1 MELTNRILCTLFL
14 FCLLQSNAQD
24 NSTFVNTFIGTEGT
38 GHTFPGPSLPFG
50 MVQPGPD
57 NALEGWNHTS
67 GYQYKDTLL
76 LGFSQTRFSGTGI
89 GEMGNILL
97 LPFNEKKVNLK
108 NSYHKDTE
116 KATVGYYTLTKKDD
130 IKVELTCSERVAF
143 HKYTYPNQNAKMLLD
158 FQHGFQFLNDSLVL
172 ESDLKIENTHTISG
186 YCKTKGW
193 VTKKYFF
200 TIHFETAFRTT
211 EELPKEK
218 KQNAPK
224 YVLDFKLS
232 KNQILNV
239 KIALS
244 TVSIEGA
251 KLNLK
256 TEIPHWDFD
265 LVKQNAAHVWNEYL
279 NRIDIEAPRK
289 QKEIFYTSL
298 YHLLLQPSNIADVD
312 GNYRG
317 ADDKIALAPTKEYYS
332 TLSIWDVYRGAFPLL
347 QIIAPEKINGIIN
360 TMLLHHQAAGFL
372 PIWTAWGQDNYCM
385 IGNHAIPMILSAYQN
400 GFKGFD
406 GNEALQAMIET
417 ATKSHIN
424 SDWELYNQYGYYPFD
439 QLDNEG
445 VSRTLESGYDDWCV
459 ATMASKMND
468 EKNALVFN
476 KRANYYKNLF
486 DNETQLFRG
495 KDSNGNWRTP
505 FDPLTATSPMNNPG
519 DYTEA
524 NAWQYFWTPAQ
535 YDLEG
540 MKNLLGGTAAFTRK
554 LNEFF
559 TIESLNPNKF
569 LGQEAMIGQYAH
581 GNEPS
586 HHIVYLYAFSDTPKV
601 GQKYIHKIINEFHN
615 NTPDGM
621 IGNDDCGQ
629 MSAWYILSTLGFY
642 PVNPAN
648 GEFVLGAPQVKKVT
662 LHLKNNK
669 TFTIETADFSAENNY
684 QTKPQLNKSE
694 LSRPFITYSE
704 IMEGGILNFQ
714 MTNN

>member
-1 MELTNRILCTLFL
+1 MEIKKNVYCILFL
-14 FCLLQSNAQD
+14 LSILGVNAQ
-24 NSTFVNTFIGTEGT
+24 NNTKFVNTFIGTDGT
-38 GHTFPGPSLPFG
+38 GHTFPGPSMPFG

-57 NALEGWNHTS
+57 NSIEGWNHTS

-76 LGFSQTRFSGTGI
+76 LGFSQMRFSGTGI

-97 LPFNEKKVNLK
+97 LPFNQNKIKYK
-108 NSYHKDTE
+108 NSYHKDSE
-116 KATVGYYTLTKKDD
+116 KASVGYYTLTKKDD

-143 HKYTYPNQNAKMLLD
+143 HKYTYPEKQAQLLLD
-158 FQHGFQFLNDSLVL
+158 FQHGIQFLNDSLVL
-172 ESDLKIENTHTISG
+172 ENDIKIENNTTISG

-200 TIHFETAFRTT
+200 TIHFETPFSVIQ
-211 EELPKEK
+211 ELPKGK
-218 KQNAPK
+218 KQNAPIFK
-224 YVLDFKLS
+224 INFDLDDNK
-232 KNQILNV
+232 ILHT

-244 TVSIEGA
+244 TVSIDGA

-256 TEIPHWDFD
+256 SEIPHWNFEK
-265 LVKQNAAHVWNEYL
+265 VKLNAEKAWNDYL
-279 NRIDIEAPRK
+279 NRIDIEAPKK

-312 GNYRG
+312 GKYRG
-317 ADDKIALAPTKEYYS
+317 ANDSINNAKNKEYYS
-332 TLSIWDVYRGAFPLL
+332 TLSIWDIYRGAFSLL
-347 QIIAPEKINGIIN
+347 QIIAPEKIDGIIN
-360 TMLLHHQAAGFL
+360 TLLLHHKATGFL

-385 IGNHAIPMILSAYQN
+385 IGNHAIPMILSAYTN
-400 GFKGFD
+400 GFRGFD
-406 GNEALQAMIET
+406 NNSALKAMIET
-417 ATKSHIN
+417 STKSHIN

-439 QLDNEG
+439 KLDNEA
-445 VSRTLESGYDDWCV
+445 VSRTLESGFDDWCV
-459 ATMASKMND
+459 TKMAENLNDKKTAT
-468 EKNALVFN
+468 VFSS
-476 KRANYYKNLF
+476 RANYYKNLF
-486 DNETQLFRG
+486 DTETKLFRG
-495 KDSNGNWRTP
+495 KNTNGNWRTP

-535 YDLEG
+535 YDING
-540 MKNLLGGTAAFTRK
+540 MKNLLGGKKEFTKK
-554 LNEFF
+554 LNDFF

-586 HHIVYLYAFSDTPKV
+586 HHIVYLYAFSETPKFR
-601 GQKYIHKIINEFHN
+601 QKYIHKIINEFHN

-648 GEFVLGAPQVKKVT
+648 GEFVLGAPQIKNAT
-662 LHLKNNK
+662 IHLKNNNK
-669 TFTIETADFSAENNY
+669 FKISASNFSVDNIYSITQTLNNIKLS
-684 QTKPQLNKSE
+684 KPIINYLDIIN
-694 LSRPFITYSE
+694 
-704 IMEGGILNFQ
+704 GGSLNFQ
-714 MTNN
+714 MTNQ